1 MLRAQRGRLNMVEV
15 QEYFALFDRTEML
28 HELLAESATT
38 KHESVREPLVGG
50 YVLDVVQAGTGDLSD
65 WVELMEAV
73 EALCPVWPV
82 APLGMH
88 DEYRL

>member
-1 MLRAQRGRLNMVEV
+1 MD
-15 QEYFALFDRTEML
+15 Y
-28 HELLAESATT
+28 ST
-38 KHESVREPLVGG
+38 KSLTDKVKGIREPLAEGR
-50 YVLDVVQAGTGDLSD
+50 VLNVVQVGRDDLSD

-82 APLGMH
+82 APLGVH